1 MSKVIKKDN
10 LYLIMKEL
18 LRKGRRVIAPARE
31 STYLEPVPIVPEG
44 QVQKGLLLY
53 RIIQSPEEAVLDFFQ
68 TAISPKEFLLP
79 ATEVLFKFK
88 REKEEIKLEE
98 EEKLVPETVLFGL
111 KPCDAAA
118 FPILDK
124 IFSWDYLD
132 DLYLKR
138 REATTIVGMSCKRA
152 DEACFC
158 TSVGLDP
165 ESRKGSDLFLI
176 EASESTY
183 VASPVTEK
191 GLRFMEEFK
200 PFFEEGEFQPSR
212 GDEASPRP
220 LAKPQR
226 SININRVKEWLDNH
240 FQGELWPQLLA
251 RCLGCGICAFLC
263 PTCHCFDIIDEGRYG
278 EGERRKNWDA
288 CSFEIFT
295 LHASGHNPRDVQHK
309 RYRQRIMHKFKY
321 YPDKFGEVLCTGC
334 GRCIRACPVNL
345 DIAEVLDEIGKR

>member
-1 MSKVIKKDN
+1 MTRVIKKDN

-18 LRKGRRVIAPARE
+18 FEKGRRVIAPARE
-31 STYLEPVPIVPEG
+31 NA
-44 QVQKGLLLY
+44 LLLY
-53 RIIQSPEEAVLDFFQ
+53 KIIQSPEEAILDFFQ

-79 ATEVLFKFK
+79 PTEVLFKFR
-88 REKEEIKLEE
+88 REKEEIQLEE
-98 EEKLVPETVLFGL
+98 EEKQVTETIIFGL

-118 FPILDK
+118 LPILDK

-138 REATTIVGMSCKRA
+138 REATTIVGMGCKRA

-165 ESRKGSDLFLI
+165 ESPKGSDLFLV
-176 EASESTY
+176 EVSEDAYLASS
-183 VASPVTEK
+183 VTEK
-191 GLRFMEEFK
+191 GLKFLEEFES
-200 PFFEEGEFQPSR
+200 FFEESEFQPGR
-212 GDEASPRP
+212 GEVLLRP
-220 LAKPQR
+220 LAKPQK
-226 SININRVKEWLDNH
+226 SIDINRVKEWLDNH
-240 FQGELWPQLLA
+240 FQSDLWPQLLNK
-251 RCLGCGICAFLC
+251 CLGCGICAFLC

-295 LHASGHNPRDVQHK
+295 LHASGHNPREIQYK

-345 DIAEVLDEIGKR
+345 DIAEVLNEIEKASV